1 MDITLLKEPLGFIRF
16 LEWVFAIAAFA
27 TCANFTTQTKYQIQC
42 KAAND
47 GQNGSDSCFNIRVKQ
62 QIRYPFNLDDIPH
75 DLINMHTNTNFSDN
89 CTLDTSENIHHP
101 GDYHFNAELFVL
113 TGVLSWIVAT
123 AYLLVYACWPHLYV
137 SSNSKAPIADFCTAL
152 MIAVFW
158 LVASSVWAHGL
169 IGLKGVS
176 HQDWLDSN
184 PHSPCTKKNDGN
196 FTNIRIIDC
205 FWRSQGFYGGA
216 DASVWLGFLNCFLW
230 ICNLWFIFKETSWH
244 STPSFSQPTPIPNH
258 I

>member
-27 TCANFTTQTKYQIQC
+27 TCANFTTQTKYVIQC
-42 KAAND
+42 KADND
-47 GQNGSDSCFNIRVKQ
+47 GKNGSDSCFNIRIQQ
-62 QIRYPFNLDDIPH
+62 QIRYPFNLDDIPL
-75 DLINMHTNTNFSDN
+75 DLIKMHTNINSSDN
-89 CTLDTSENIHHP
+89 CNLNTSEHIQHP

-123 AYLLVYACWPHLYV
+123 VYLLVYVCWPHLYV
-137 SSNSKAPIADFCTAL
+137 SSNGKAPIADFCTAL

-176 HQDWLDSN
+176 NKEWLKSN
-184 PHSPCTKKNDGN
+184 PHSPCEIINGT
-196 FTNIRIIDC
+196 FTNVRIIDC
-205 FWRSQGFYGGA
+205 FWQYRGFYGGA

-244 STPSFSQPTPIPNH
+244 STPNFSHPTSIPNH

>member
-1 MDITLLKEPLGFIRF
+1 MDLTLLKEPLGFIRF

-47 GQNGSDSCFNIRVKQ
+47 GLNGSDSCFNIRVKQ

-169 IGLKGVS
+169 IGLKGLS
-176 HQDWLDSN
+176 DEDWLESN
-184 PHSPCTKKNDGN
+184 PSSPCAHTNGT
-196 FTNIRIIDC
+196 FTNVRIIDC
-205 FWRSQGFYGGA
+205 FWRNRGFYGGA

-244 STPSFSQPTPIPNH
+244 STPNFSHPTPIPNH